1 MTITN
6 EMSGKKGI
14 EFIRAISEHLINS
27 NGFSR
32 VFKNINLISACDG
45 TCKAE
50 FTVGEE
56 HLNGAGGLHG
66 GFTATV
72 VDNYTTYALLTTDK
86 PGGVSVDL
94 HVR

>member
-1 MTITN
+1 MKI
-6 EMSGKKGI
+6 MSNQKGI
-14 EFIRAISEHLINS
+14 AFIKAISEHLINS
-27 NGFSR
+27 RGFSR
-32 VFKNINLISACDG
+32 VFKNIKLISACDG
-45 TCKAE
+45 KCQAE

-72 VDNYTTYALLTTDK
+72 IDNYTTYALMTEDK
-86 PGGVSVDL
+86 PGGVSVDM